1 MPVLKYPLGIIALF
15 FATGIFLQ
23 TTFEIGFTPLIICF
37 GLAFTALILSYR
49 LASKSLIPKPYFII
63 STAFLAVFLGML
75 AQWLHYAPNQILHY
89 SNFINSDETVIEG
102 YISERLKPNEYTEK
116 YYFEIGT
123 INGHTANGRILLSA
137 KKDSL
142 KSIFIPG
149 NKLIIADTPKSIGKP
164 LNPFQFDYA
173 AYMEKQGVFHQ
184 IKLQDNYFV
193 NGTIY
198 NFDYYL
204 GQLRHKLTHS
214 FAIHN
219 YSPQVEATLN
229 ALLLGQRQDMD
240 TEVNNAYKDAGV
252 LHILAISGL
261 HFAVLFYVLM
271 YMFKPLNRFQQRGK
285 LIRLIAI
292 ITLMWSFAFI
302 TGLSASVV
310 RSVVMFTIICIGQYI
325 NRQNS
330 VYNSLIISML
340 VLLIAKPSFL
350 FDAGF
355 QLSYLAIFGI
365 VWFEPLYRRFSKSK
379 YKVVNY
385 VSDTLLVSLA
395 AQIGVL
401 PLSLYYFGRFPLLFL
416 FANLIVIPLSSIILL
431 LGLFVLL
438 LNFISADAALI
449 VGKALGWL
457 TEAMNTFIAWI
468 ASFNSLIIKDIPFTQ
483 LLTVLLYAVLILF
496 GLWIYKK
503 EYKRTLVLLS
513 SILLFQAVYM
523 VTAWQAKNSSE
534 FIVFHNYENSLMAQ
548 KQKEQLTVLSND
560 SLNTEDYTI
569 SGYIRGNFNPKTKQE
584 LLPNLMWLN
593 GKKILII
600 DEDAI
605 INNAMKPD
613 ILLLS
618 QSPKVNLEK
627 VIATL
632 NPKQIVADGTNFN
645 SSIKRWKTTCK
656 KLKIPFHATAEKGFY
671 KLSD

>member
-23 TTFEIGFTPLIICF
+23 STYDVG
-37 GLAFTALILSYR
+37 FTALISCFAVAFIALILSFR
-49 LASKSLIPKPYFII
+49 QASKSLITKPYFTI
-63 STAFLAVFLGML
+63 STVLVSIIAGML
-75 AQWLHYAPNQILHY
+75 TQWLHYAPNQKLHY
-89 SNFINSDETVIEG
+89 SNFINSNETAIEG
-102 YISERLKPNEYTEK
+102 YVSERLKPNDYTER
-116 YYFEIGT
+116 YYFEVT
-123 INGHTANGRILLSA
+123 AINGRTASGRILLTA

-142 KSIFIPG
+142 KSSFIPG
-149 NKLIIADTPKSIGKP
+149 SKLIIADSPTAIGKP

-184 IKLQDNYFV
+184 IRLKDNYAAI
-193 NGTIY
+193 GTVY

-204 GQLRHKLTHS
+204 GQLRHSLTHS

-219 YSPQVEATLN
+219 YSPQVQATLN

-240 TEVNNAYKDAGV
+240 PEVNNAYKDAGV

-271 YMFKPLNRFQQRGK
+271 YIFKPLNRLQQRGK

-292 ITLMWSFAFI
+292 ITLLWSFAFI

-330 VYNSLIISML
+330 IYNSLIISML
-340 VLLIAKPSFL
+340 VMLIAQPSFL

-355 QLSYLAIFGI
+355 QLSYLAVFAII
-365 VWFEPLYRRFSKSK
+365 WFEPFYRKYRSFK
-379 YKVVNY
+379 YKAINY
-385 VSDTLLVSLA
+385 INDTLLVSVA

-416 FANLIVIPLSSIILL
+416 IANLIVIPLSSIVLL

-438 LNFISADAALI
+438 LNFISTDIAIIL
-449 VGKALGWL
+449 GKALGWL

-468 ASFNSLIIKDIPFTQ
+468 ASFENLIVKDIPFTQ
-483 LLTVLLYAVLILF
+483 LLTVLLYAVLALL

-503 EYKRTLVLLS
+503 DFKRTASLLVAV
-513 SILLFQAVYM
+513 LLFQTAYM
-523 VTAWQAKNSSE
+523 ITAWQAKNTSE
-534 FIVFHNYENSLMAQ
+534 FIIFHNYENSLLAL

-560 SLNTEDYTI
+560 SLKPEDYALSTY
-569 SGYIRGNFNPKTKQE
+569 SRGRFNPVMKQE
-584 LLPNLMWLN
+584 QLPDIIWHN
-593 GKKILII
+593 GKRILVI
-600 DEDAI
+600 DEAAI
-605 INNAMKPD
+605 ISLSLKPD

-618 QSPKVNLEK
+618 CSPKINLEK
-627 VIATL
+627 VIAVL
-632 NPKQIVADGTNFN
+632 NPKEIIADGTNYN
-645 SSIKRWKTTCK
+645 SHIKRWKGTCK